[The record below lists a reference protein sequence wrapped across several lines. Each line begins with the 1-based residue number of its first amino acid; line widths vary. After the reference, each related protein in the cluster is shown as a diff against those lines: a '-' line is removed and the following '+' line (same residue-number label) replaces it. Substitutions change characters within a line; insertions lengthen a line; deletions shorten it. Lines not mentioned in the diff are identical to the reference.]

1 MAQALAGL
9 DGVTN
14 VEAIDV
20 SGSKQFA
27 EKYIVTFEQL
37 LDHKEPSV
45 GPGEATHQ
53 PRRIPSP
60 REHGQAIVHVFAER
74 GGEQLAA
81 HGMLAHLHVVALL

>member
-1 MAQALAGL
+1 MGL

-37 LDHKEPSV
+37 LDHKDPSV
-45 GPGEATHQ
+45 GPGEATTNPATYPHHENTARRLFTFLPNVAANSL
-53 PRRIPSP
+53 PRTVCLRIST
-60 REHGQAIVHVFAER
+60 
-74 GGEQLAA
+74 L
-81 HGMLAHLHVVALL
+81 